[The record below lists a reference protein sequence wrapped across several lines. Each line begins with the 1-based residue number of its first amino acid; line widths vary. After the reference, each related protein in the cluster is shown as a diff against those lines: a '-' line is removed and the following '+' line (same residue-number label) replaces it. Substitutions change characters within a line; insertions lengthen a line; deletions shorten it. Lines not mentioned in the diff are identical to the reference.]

1 MQVSTTSYRGIE
13 VVSIAGV
20 IDSRATGPLC
30 DTLVESVRAGDGMLI
45 VDLSAVHLATR
56 AGVRC
61 FVVAAKLCESAGGA
75 MRICGAHKPIGIVL
89 RNLGFNHLIK
99 QDRTMAESIGALV
112 RDQVNA
118 AAHELFPAFRDRSVA
133 DLFPISSAA

>member
-75 MRICGAHKPIGIVL
+75 MRICGAQKPKARRSNFVQPQTRAHARG
-89 RNLGFNHLIK
+89 
-99 QDRTMAESIGALV
+99 
-112 RDQVNA
+112 A
-118 AAHELFPAFRDRSVA
+118 AALFGIRSSCQVSPTSSTPKSEWVQDWTFTNPAS
-133 DLFPISSAA
+133 